1 VTQCVQLGLLFMSV
15 GYSNNN
21 NNNNINIMFTA
32 NNTLQEAQL

>member
-1 VTQCVQLGLLFMSV
+1 MSV